1 MAANLMAPY
10 VSKAMPSMYTPP
22 AKSMYPGPQGT
33 SNRIMTRD
41 TYRRANRAIS
51 TNKETKLTPDG
62 LSFLKCAFAP
72 PDFATTNVKG
82 VPDSYQGESFVTRFR
97 LTENFT
103 NPAGRDTYI
112 WLCPVPGVAYA
123 VLNKA
128 SGVAPVAADIWLCT
142 PYPNYTGFY
151 GTTPQTVADQV
162 TRFRMVS
169 NHLELVPTV
178 NATKWSGSI
187 QAFKAKITLTTRT
200 DNTSITAGGLYTY
213 TGMQA
218 VNALNSNAYSSGVNN
233 GIYVG
238 AYSRDCQF
246 NWNPLFESGISLAP
260 LPIAIVPG
268 DFTQLSPQGV
278 MTNIPGFDTGFES
291 AIIRITNDGSGA
303 NTFIA
308 RAYSCV
314 EFQVQPLSVL
324 AQSTVL
330 TAHDPLAI
338 ELYKKCIHDLPVA
351 VSYMD
356 NDSFWE
362 RVLKTIKLVSSGL
375 TILPGPYGMAAGGVN
390 MLASAMEQ
398 LFF

>member
-1 MAANLMAPY
+1 MAANMMAPY
-10 VSKAMPSMYTPP
+10 ISKANPSMYTPP
-22 AKSMYPGPQGT
+22 AKSMYPGPTGS
-33 SNRIMTRD
+33 SNRMMTRD
-41 TYRRANRAIS
+41 VYRRANQALAS
-51 TNKETKLTPDG
+51 KECKVTPDG

-72 PDFATTNVKG
+72 PDFASTNVKG
-82 VPDSYQGESFVTRFR
+82 VPDSYQGESYVTRFR

-123 VLNKA
+123 VLNKT
-128 SGVAPVAADIWLCT
+128 SGTAPVAADVWVCT

-151 GTTPQTVADQV
+151 GPDSRTVADQV

-178 NATKWSGSI
+178 NATKWSGAI
-187 QAFKAKITLTTRT
+187 TAFKAKITLSTRT
-200 DNTSITAGGLYTY
+200 DNATITSGGLYTY

-218 VNALNSNAYSSGVNN
+218 VNATNANSYSSGVNN
-233 GIYVG
+233 GVYVG

-246 NWNPLFESGISLAP
+246 LWNPLFETSGISS
-260 LPIAIVPG
+260 LPIVVNPG
-268 DFTQLSPQGV
+268 DFTMLSPSGV
-278 MTNIPGFDTGFES
+278 MTSIPGFDSGFES
-291 AIIRITNDGSGA
+291 AIIKITNDGANA

-314 EFQVQPLSVL
+314 EYQVQPLSVL
-324 AQSTVL
+324 AQSTVI
-330 TAHDPLAI
+330 TAHDPVAI

-375 TILPGPYGMAAGGVN
+375 MILPGAYGMAAGGVN
-390 MLASAMEQ
+390 MLAGAMEQ